1 MMSIDIR
8 AGWPNAWDR
17 GSNDSCLPRRGVD
30 GVSEF
35 TLTGMEEISVSMCW
49 REHEDSER
57 RDNFAFLY
65 AILGESLAG
74 NTYLIR
80 IAHDP

>member
-1 MMSIDIR
+1 
-8 AGWPNAWDR
+8 
-17 GSNDSCLPRRGVD
+17 
-30 GVSEF
+30 
-35 TLTGMEEISVSMCW
+35 MEEISVSMCW

>member
-1 MMSIDIR
+1 LTSALGGRPLGIEAVTITVS
-8 AGWPNAWDR
+8 R
-17 GSNDSCLPRRGVD
+17 GRGVD
-30 GVSEF
+30 GLSEF

-57 RDNFAFLY
+57 RDSLAFPY

>member
-8 AGWPNAWDR
+8 AGWPTAWNR
-17 GSNDSCLPRRGVD
+17 GSNNNCFPRRGVD

-57 RDNFAFLY
+57 RDSLAFPY